1 MNNLGD
7 YYAAFIDSTF
17 FMVFIWYYAIV
28 FILTAVGCIDDFIR
42 NSPKELYLSDFVV
55 GVIFSAIFP
64 LMAPVAL
71 IVVIISQIRF
81 PEIVLWR
88 RK

>member
-1 MNNLGD
+1 MNNLGG
-7 YYAAFIDSTF
+7 YYSAFIDSTF
-17 FMVFIWYYAIV
+17 FMVFMWYYAIA
-28 FILTAVGCIDDFIR
+28 FMLTAVGCIDDFIR

-64 LMAPVAL
+64 IMVPCAL
-71 IVVIISQIRF
+71 IVLIIDQISF

>member
-7 YYAAFIDSTF
+7 YYSAFIDSTF
-17 FMVFIWYYAIV
+17 FMVFMWYYAIV
-28 FILTAVGCIDDFIR
+28 FILTAVGCIDNFVR
-42 NSPKELYLSDFVV
+42 SAPRELRLGDVV
-55 GVIFSAIFP
+55 GGVFISAIFP
-64 LMAPVAL
+64 IMILCAL
-71 IVVIISQIRF
+71 IVLIIEKISF